1 MAQNIQ
7 AHPGV
12 AQPARRHFFA
22 GTAKSGALLST
33 LNLASTGVVGLS
45 LSSLSQAAQTASKPD
60 LLMTLGTRIAIEIQS
75 ELGSAESGY
84 SVHFLD
90 AAGPSCDG
98 LKEGL
103 KRAFGRHGVNFEVVQ
118 GEQQHALG
126 LVTIRNLDSGRS
138 ATVELFPEAL
148 SHVDYI
154 ERTLGS
160 NALRDQAI
168 MAAPRDSLFSVS

>member
-7 AHPGV
+7 AISGL
-12 AQPARRHFFA
+12 AQPARRRFFA

-45 LSSLSQAAQTASKPD
+45 LSSLSQAAQTPD
-60 LLMTLGTRIAIEIQS
+60 LLMTLGARIAIEIQS

-84 SVHFLD
+84 SIHFLD

-98 LKEGL
+98 IKEGL
-103 KRAFGRHGVNFEVVQ
+103 KRAFDSHGVNFEVAQ
-118 GEQQHALG
+118 GERHHALG
-126 LVTIRNLDSGRS
+126 VVTIRNLDSGRS

-148 SHVDYI
+148 SHVDYL
-154 ERTLGS
+154 EQAFS
-160 NALRDQAI
+160 NAAVRDQAI
-168 MAAPRDSLFSVS
+168 MATPRDSLFSVS